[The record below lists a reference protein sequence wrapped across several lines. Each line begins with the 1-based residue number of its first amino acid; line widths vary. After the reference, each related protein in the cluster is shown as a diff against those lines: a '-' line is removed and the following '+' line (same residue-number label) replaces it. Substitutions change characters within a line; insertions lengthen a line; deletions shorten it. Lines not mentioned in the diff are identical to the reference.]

1 MPEPTSS
8 QGHLFL
14 NYSFKERLARLA
26 RLAAAKF
33 ACKCASRCESL
44 RVVCKRRF
52 YEYAYATLVGMAE
65 TASNGP
71 VFETL
76 DVKLTPEQVEARRIE
91 MEHKLDS
98 LRSAR
103 TRLKEEEESTKARL
117 KFLKAEADALEAKV
131 WELRGIARSGKEL
144 QPVECLWTIDQATGV
159 ARLVRQ
165 DTGEVVRERALLAS
179 ERQVKL
185 FPINGGKA
193 DAH

>member
-1 MPEPTSS
+1 
-8 QGHLFL
+8 
-14 NYSFKERLARLA
+14 
-26 RLAAAKF
+26 
-33 ACKCASRCESL
+33 
-44 RVVCKRRF
+44 
-52 YEYAYATLVGMAE
+52 MAE